1 MSTVDDDYISYAD
14 ADAVQVLVGLRSEA
28 IWQRLVKEQAMRG
41 LLNWRIVTQLKP
53 ISVLPENEAP
63 LINCICNLEISDLK
77 HVSRIVS
84 CLVQAPAILKIVDG
98 KLLSEIVA
106 FSDTQEII
114 DVINSEPLPI
124 FDPIP
129 KTRYITAKLLD
140 YYATRLL
147 GFTLGLLP
155 DGYQERYALR
165 YAPDELPTP
174 QFLDGSR
181 PDDRKV
187 LFYLLSI
194 ACQLFIKEHRRV

>member
-1 MSTVDDDYISYAD
+1 MSTADDDYISYAD
-14 ADAVQVLVGLRSEA
+14 SDAARVLVGLRSEA
-28 IWQRLVKEQAMRG
+28 IWQRLVEEQAMRG
-41 LLNWRIVTQLKP
+41 LLNWRIAKQLSP
-53 ISVLPENEAP
+53 ISALHENEAP
-63 LINCICNLEISDLK
+63 LINCICSLEISDLK

-147 GFTLGLLP
+147 SFILGLLP
-155 DGYQERYALR
+155 YGYQERYALQ

-174 QFLDGSR
+174 QFLEDK
-181 PDDRKV
+181 PEDRKV

-194 ACQLFIKEHRRV
+194 ACQLVIKEHRRA